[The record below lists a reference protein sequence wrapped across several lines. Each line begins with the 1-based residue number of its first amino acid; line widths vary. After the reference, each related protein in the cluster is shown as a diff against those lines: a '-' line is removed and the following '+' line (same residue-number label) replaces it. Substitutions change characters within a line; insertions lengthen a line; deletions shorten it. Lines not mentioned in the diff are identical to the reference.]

1 MIFDEPTVGVDVGA
15 KAEIYKLIEQLTRQ
29 GKCIILISSYL
40 PEIMGLADEMMVISE
55 GKLMGTLD
63 RSEFMKDGKPVSYTH
78 LDVYKRQMASWM
90 RNVLSGWHPVFP
102 NKAQPSVIWRAAV

>member
-63 RSEFMKDGKPVSYTH
+63 RSEFMKDGK
-78 LDVYKRQMASWM
+78 LDEERALRLASGI
-90 RNVLSGWHPVFP
+90 SE
-102 NKAQPSVIWRAAV
+102 